1 MPFIDSKITLKL
13 TVKQKEEL
21 KTELGKAISLLNKTE
36 SYLMVGISDGY
47 DLFLAGNKLERGAFI
62 SVQVFG
68 DINPSQSNKMTAEI
82 CNMVSEKLNIPSDNV
97 YVTYQ
102 GIHNWGWNGG
112 NF

>member
-13 TVKQKEEL
+13 TDEQKEEL
-21 KTELGKAISLLNKTE
+21 KSELGRAISLLNKTE
-36 SYLMVGISDGY
+36 SYLMIGISDGY
-47 DLFLAGNKLERGAFI
+47 DLFLGGKKLERGAFI

-68 DINPSQSNKMTAEI
+68 DINSSQSNKMTAEI
-82 CNMVSEKLNIPSDNV
+82 CNIVSEKLKIPADNV

>member
-13 TVKQKEEL
+13 TDEQKEEL
-21 KTELGKAISLLNKTE
+21 KSELGRAISLLNKTE
-36 SYLMVGISDGY
+36 SYLMIGISDGY
-47 DLFLAGNKLERGAFI
+47 DLFLAGKKLERGAFI

-68 DINPSQSNKMTAEI
+68 DINSSQSNKMTAEI
-82 CNMVSEKLNIPSDNV
+82 CNIVSEKLKIPADNV